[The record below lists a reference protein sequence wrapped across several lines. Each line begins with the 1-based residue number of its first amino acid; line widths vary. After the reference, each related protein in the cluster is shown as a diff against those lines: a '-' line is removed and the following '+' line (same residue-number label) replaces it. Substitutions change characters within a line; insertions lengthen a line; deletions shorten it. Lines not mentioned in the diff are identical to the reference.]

1 MIGKRIG
8 YLRSEEGKHNEVDKL
23 VAQAILLMKKNGA
36 EIIKLENFIDNGV
49 QENASKVMSYEFK
62 HGINKYLKELGNQ
75 RPAKNLEELIELT
88 YNDSIEMRYFNL
100 ERMENAQKK
109 GNLNDIEYINALKNM
124 LNGYRKDGIDRIMDF
139 HNLDAIICPSGSPA
153 WKTDLVNG
161 DNFKISSSEFA
172 ALSGYPNIT
181 IPMGFIGNL
190 PVGLSFFGR
199 KWSEPKL
206 IEIAYAY
213 EKKTNFRIKPEF
225 LFTD

>member
-1 MIGKRIG
+1 M
-8 YLRSEEGKHNEVDKL
+8 H
-23 VAQAILLMKKNGA
+23 
-36 EIIKLENFIDNGV
+36 
-49 QENASKVMSYEFK
+49 
-62 HGINKYLKELGNQ
+62 KYLKELGDE

-124 LNGYRKDGIDRIMDF
+124 LNGYRKDGIDRIMDY

-153 WKTDLVNG
+153 WKTDLING

-213 EKKTNFRIKPEF
+213 EKKTNFRAKPKY
-225 LFTD
+225 LPTD